1 MIPGFQVSGIKGT
14 RVPCNKNLES
24 RVPVEPFG
32 VSVCSLRWSH
42 GVRIRGAKELVNPIS
57 SFDTSRD
64 REPGRAR
71 TQKSRNAKAG
81 SAFLVRP
88 TVIANDHI
96 KKDKGMDGLR

>member
-1 MIPGFQVSGIKGT
+1 MIPGFRVSGIEGT
-14 RVPCNKNLES
+14 RVPCNRNLES
-24 RVPVEPFG
+24 RVPVAPFG

-42 GVRIRGAKELVNPIS
+42 GVGKRGAKELVNPIS
-57 SFDTSRD
+57 GFGISRD

-88 TVIANDHI
+88 VVIANDHMEE
-96 KKDKGMDGLR
+96 DKGRDGLR

>member
-1 MIPGFQVSGIKGT
+1 MIPGFRVSGIEGT
-14 RVPCNKNLES
+14 RVPCNRNLES
-24 RVPVEPFG
+24 RVPVAPFG

-42 GVRIRGAKELVNPIS
+42 GVGIRGAKELANPIS

-71 TQKSRNAKAG
+71 TQKSQNAKAG

-88 TVIANDHI
+88 VVIANDHMEE
-96 KKDKGMDGLR
+96 DKGRDGLC